1 MTYQTKYSK
10 VILRGG
16 AAVLGLGL
24 LVGCATGPNANPE
37 DPYESFNR
45 GVYSFNDGLDKAVL
59 KPVATAYHDVAPKP
73 IRTGVSN
80 FFGNLGDVWSFVN
93 NLLQGRGS
101 DALDSMVRVNVNT
114 LFGLGGLLDIA
125 TEMGVQRHK
134 QDFGLTLGHWG
145 VQTGPY
151 LVLPLLGPST
161 LRDTAA
167 LPIDFYGDL
176 TSNINDIGVRNSLYG
191 LKIVEKRE
199 SLLSAG
205 DVLEAA
211 ALDRYSFTRDVY
223 LQVRSGRITPKKGKG
238 RDDDDAGKLPD
249 EY

>member
-16 AAVLGLGL
+16 AAVLGLSL
-24 LVGCATGPNANPE
+24 LAGCATGPNANPE

-191 LKIVEKRE
+191 LKLVEKRE
-199 SLLSAG
+199 SLLNAG

-223 LQVRSGRITPKKGKG
+223 L
-238 RDDDDAGKLPD
+238 
-249 EY
+249 

>member
-1 MTYQTKYSK
+1 M
-10 VILRGG
+10 
-16 AAVLGLGL
+16 LGLSL
-24 LVGCATGPNANPE
+24 LAGCATGPNANPE

-167 LPIDFYGDL
+167 G
-176 TSNINDIGVRNSLYG
+176 TAQG
-191 LKIVEKRE
+191 
-199 SLLSAG
+199 
-205 DVLEAA
+205 
-211 ALDRYSFTRDVY
+211 
-223 LQVRSGRITPKKGKG
+223 
-238 RDDDDAGKLPD
+238 
-249 EY
+249 